1 MSNNEDNLT
10 QTQEQKVEE
19 TTANPSSPTQEDIFN
34 EVFGDSKADEFVAKV
49 PSEPSE
55 TVESGP
61 SDVQDVSE
69 QGNEAD
75 SYKYWQSQADKRQ
88 AELDAL
94 KSQVADIED
103 VMPIARHLKRNPE
116 IIQNLASQANQETV
130 EPLQRPV
137 KPKKPADYDHSE
149 ALADPESDSGKYLSQ
164 REAYMDGVTDYMDKQ
179 EAIRQEQLALQ
190 QQAQMQQARD
200 NQVSSELQG
209 KHGMSAS
216 EAQQFINEMSRPES
230 LTLDNLVKLHKINTG
245 QGVDT
250 TQVSQSVTQ
259 VTEEAKMKQQTLN
272 NRKDKLEIPR
282 PIGVQPGASVQ
293 SSKSVED
300 NMMDSMINN
309 FNKKNPFQ

>member
-34 EVFGDSKADEFVAKV
+34 EVFGNDNREEFVAKA
-49 PSEPSE
+49 PSQPSDL
-55 TVESGP
+55 VESDP
-61 SDVQDVSE
+61 SNVPDVGE
-69 QGNEAD
+69 QGSEAD

-116 IIQNLASQANQETV
+116 IIQNLASQAPQETV
-130 EPLQRPV
+130 NILEKPV
-137 KPKKPADYDHSE
+137 KPKKPGDYDHSE

-164 REAYMDGVTDYMDKQ
+164 REAYMDSMTDYMG
-179 EAIRQEQLALQ
+179 ELESARQEELAIQ
-190 QQAQMQQARD
+190 QQAQMQQSRD
-200 NQVSSELQG
+200 NQVFNELQG
-209 KHGMSAS
+209 KHGFSPS
-216 EAQQFINEMSRPES
+216 EANQFISEMSRPES

-250 TQVSQSVTQ
+250 TQISQSVTQ
-259 VTEEAKMKQQTLN
+259 VSDKAKMRQQTLN
-272 NRKDKLEIPR
+272 SRKDKLEIPR

-300 NMMDSMINN
+300 NMMDSFINN